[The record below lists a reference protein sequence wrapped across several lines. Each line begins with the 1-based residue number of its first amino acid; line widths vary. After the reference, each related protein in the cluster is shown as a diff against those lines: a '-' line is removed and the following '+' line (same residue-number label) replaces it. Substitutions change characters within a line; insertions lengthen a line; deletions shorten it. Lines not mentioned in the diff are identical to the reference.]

1 MSVISRKLLLD
12 AGAQFGHN
20 TRRWNP
26 KMKEYI
32 FEERNGVYIIDLD
45 KTEQLVEK
53 AYEALF
59 SIASEGGKVIFVG
72 TRKQIQDIIREEAI
86 RAGQFYV
93 DQRWLGG
100 TLTNFQT
107 IRKSVNKLF
116 AIEELE
122 ESGELDLRTKKEKA
136 LTLKEK
142 EKLAKYYTGIK
153 EMKEIP
159 QAMVVVDPKTEEI
172 AVREANKL
180 GIPVFGLVDTNCDP
194 DPVDYVI
201 PANDDAVRC
210 VRLIVATLANAVV
223 VANGGTPIEVV
234 FEEEETVTEERPQ
247 KPFFNR
253 PRRPQRD
260 ILEVKVA
267 DGKVTKEFKKPQ
279 VSHEK
284 VEVKKVSEEKQ
295 VKKEETVKS
304 VKKETTPKV
313 EAKKEVAKKEV
324 TPKEAPAKKVAAKKE
339 TKATEEKVAVK
350 TVKLEDLGLGNKL
363 TETLKEAGLTTAK
376 KLASKK
382 VSAMKEIKGVG
393 PKAIEEIQ
401 KALKTVGLEMKE

>member
-45 KTEQLVEK
+45 KTEQMVEK
-53 AYEALF
+53 AYEALL

-234 FEEEETVTEERPQ
+234 FEEEETATEERPQ

-284 VEVKKVSEEKQ
+284 VEVKKALEEKQ
-295 VKKEETVKS
+295 VKKEEVVKP
-304 VKKETTPKV
+304 VKEETAPKV
-313 EAKKEVAKKEV
+313 EAKKEN
-324 TPKEAPAKKVAAKKE
+324 TPKEKEAPVKKVVDKKE
-339 TKATEEKVAVK
+339 TKATEEKAAVK